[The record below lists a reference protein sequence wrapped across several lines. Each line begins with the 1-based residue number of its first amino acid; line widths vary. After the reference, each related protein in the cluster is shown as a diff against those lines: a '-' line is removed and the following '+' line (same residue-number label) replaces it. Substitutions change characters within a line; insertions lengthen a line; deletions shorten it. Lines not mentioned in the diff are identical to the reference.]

1 MVNSTISLV
10 VTCYNSQDFV
20 DAFIESLRD
29 AVHSIAE
36 VIFVDDCSTDGT
48 IQKLHAGLNQFPQL
62 TKRVKRLD
70 VNSGRPSKPRNIGKQ
85 LATGDWVVFCD
96 IDDRLPA
103 NYFAYLQQECPDK
116 VISLTKLSVDHF
128 EPCKA
133 TSPIDESRKIT
144 IRKKDLKVKNLVAL
158 SGAAVPRKVAQ
169 RHEFP
174 EGVLE
179 DWRYWLSVIES
190 GVVIEKYL
198 DVPVYYWSPITL
210 SPRKNKQ
217 IRRVAKLIGWQNI
230 PLYLIQTLRLMRWE
244 GQLADAISGY
254 DQVNL

>member
-1 MVNSTISLV
+1 M
-10 VTCYNSQDFV
+10 
-20 DAFIESLRD
+20 
-29 AVHSIAE
+29 
-36 VIFVDDCSTDGT
+36 
-48 IQKLHAGLNQFPQL
+48 
-62 TKRVKRLD
+62 D

-96 IDDRLPA
+96 IDDRLPQITLLTF
-103 NYFAYLQQECPDK
+103 NKNVPIKLYHSRNFRW
-116 VISLTKLSVDHF
+116 ITSSLAKLLRQLTNPKDHY
-128 EPCKA
+128 
-133 TSPIDESRKIT
+133 T
-144 IRKKDLKVKNLVAL
+144 KKDLKVKNLVAL

-230 PLYLIQTLRLMRWE
+230 PLYLIQTLRLIIWD